1 MLDAARITAFGRGT
15 FFYTCPLDGRCMR
28 RYDERECHARR
39 NRGGAR
45 MTTDEECWP
54 FFFFF
59 FFECE

>member
-1 MLDAARITAFGRGT
+1 MQLASRRLEGVLSFILA
-15 FFYTCPLDGRCMR
+15 PLDGRCMR

-59 FFECE
+59 FF